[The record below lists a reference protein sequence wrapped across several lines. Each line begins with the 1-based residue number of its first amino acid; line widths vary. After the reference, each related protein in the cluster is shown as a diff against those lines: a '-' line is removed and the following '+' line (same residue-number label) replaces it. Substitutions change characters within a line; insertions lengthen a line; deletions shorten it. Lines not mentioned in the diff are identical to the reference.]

1 MMATMAKAKLTT
13 RSIQVFEKILRD
25 HRLSLGH
32 KDKDPLV
39 PDWAYG
45 GSSMFTVEMDHDETT
60 VTVLDNEG
68 NWDDVELFL
77 YDDVVY
83 IRQFDEELNVMQMI
97 AMSPQMFHELLTSM
111 NHSVGAYVTH
121 HK

>member
-1 MMATMAKAKLTT
+1 
-13 RSIQVFEKILRD
+13 
-25 HRLSLGH
+25 
-32 KDKDPLV
+32 
-39 PDWAYG
+39 
-45 GSSMFTVEMDHDETT
+45 MFTVEMDHDETT

-83 IRQFDEELNVMQMI
+83 IRQFDEELNAMQMI

-111 NHSVGAYVTH
+111 NHSVGSYVTRH
-121 HK
+121 T

>member
-1 MMATMAKAKLTT
+1 
-13 RSIQVFEKILRD
+13 
-25 HRLSLGH
+25 
-32 KDKDPLV
+32 
-39 PDWAYG
+39 
-45 GSSMFTVEMDHDETT
+45 MFTIEMDHDETA

-111 NHSVGAYVTH
+111 NHSEGAYVTRH
-121 HK
+121 I